1 MEDIVLQ
8 GVRRHSAPRDARRR
22 RRTPGTTSCS
32 TSGFILPKL
41 EYSHASGCSV
51 TGGYRYRGSRWPSL
65 YGTYVYSDYCAG
77 TIWGADAG
85 WHTTP
90 LLQSGGLIVSFGEDD
105 DGELYVV
112 DHRGTVYALVG
123 APQARRRVIAH

>member
-1 MEDIVLQ
+1 E
-8 GVRRHSAPRDARRR
+8 ARGANLGWPILEGSHCFP
-22 RRTPGTTSCS
+22 PGTSCA

-51 TGGYRYRGSRWPSL
+51 TGGYRYRGSRWPGL
-65 YGTYVYSDYCAG
+65 YGTYVFGDYCAG

-85 WHTTP
+85 WHSTP

-123 APQARRRVIAH
+123 APETRRRAVAH